1 MKRAIIHNLWTA
13 SIPVMLAGCSMM
25 APPQREQPL
34 TAEQLAYIRTHS
46 IVVQPLPADY
56 DEPLR
61 IYTRRGK
68 IGTEIGDG
76 IAQGILT
83 HSYNYTP
90 EKGDTPR
97 DRLNSEGAGLGTTLK
112 NKVRS
117 EISEE
122 IHTNLPTRV
131 LNRLLAERYPAT
143 VAPTKDNLTISTS
156 PVAWHLY
163 YATGD
168 TYTLEYASN
177 ITLTLPAANI
187 RHTLR
192 CDRKSTEALSR
203 EQWQADD
210 AARIRDYAQ
219 ETALQCANQALDFL
233 QLPRLPIQQPLPQAA
248 PPIDTAPTQADA
260 ATTKQ

>member
-68 IGTEIGDG
+68 IGTEIGAG

-143 VAPTKDNLTISTS
+143 VAPTKDNLTISTT

-163 YATGD
+163 YGKGD
-168 TYTLEYASN
+168 TFTLEYAGD
-177 ITLTLPAANI
+177 ITLKLPAAKI
-187 RHTLR
+187 KRTLW
-192 CDRKSTEALSR
+192 CDRKSEQALTR
-203 EQWQADD
+203 EQWLEND

-233 QLPRLPIQQPLPQAA
+233 QLPRISAVQMPLPSATPTVSPTTQKEA
-248 PPIDTAPTQADA
+248 P
-260 ATTKQ
+260 